1 MKNKESIRNDY
12 RWEETNNYMDL
23 EVGSRNGKKISVGG
37 KMGEIGIKYRFLED
51 RDFVS
56 YIWFCPYGFGMW

>member
-1 MKNKESIRNDY
+1 
-12 RWEETNNYMDL
+12 MDL

-37 KMGEIGIKYRFLED
+37 KMGEIGIKYRFLEG

>member
-37 KMGEIGIKYRFLED
+37 KMGEIGIKYRFLEG